1 MDDGSR
7 RGFLSAAGGVL
18 TAGLLT
24 GCAAPDRATTPNEPD
39 TVGDVAAVRGIEI
52 TFRDY
57 SLHSELSYVPRGDDE
72 VTVADDAADRDAVTV
87 EPGPNRQF
95 LVVVVDIANVADEPK
110 GVPIPGGSA
119 FADGDIY
126 LEVDQSRRDPVPVDS
141 GGGDAVGG
149 AYRYDGEWIDRLTL
163 VVGSYQSELPADTA
177 VTGWI
182 LYEVPS
188 DFDAEEATL
197 FATANPEG
205 SEQQYTWAFTD
216 T

>member
-7 RGFLSAAGGVL
+7 RGFLSGAGGVL
-18 TAGLLT
+18 TAGLLS
-24 GCAAPDRATTPNEPD
+24 GCASPDRATTPNEPD

-57 SLHSELSYVPRGDDE
+57 SLHSELSYVPRRDDE
-72 VTVADDAADRDAVTV
+72 VTVADDAADRDAVTIG
-87 EPGPNRQF
+87 PGPDRQF
-95 LVVVVDIANVADEPK
+95 LVVIVDIANAADEPK

-126 LEVDQSRRDPVPVDS
+126 LEVNQSRRDPVPVDPR
-141 GGGDAVGG
+141 GGDAVGG
-149 AYRYDGEWIDRLTL
+149 AYRYEEEWIDRLTL
-163 VVGSYQSELPADTA
+163 AVGTYQSELPANTT
-177 VTGWI
+177 VRGWT

-188 DFDAEEATL
+188 DFDAGEARL

-205 SEQQYTWAFTD
+205 SEQQYTWEFTNN
-216 T
+216 